1 MERAPPE
8 YRASVRKKKDERL
21 NDYFAKIWSFI
32 VDFINNTRVDPT
44 TYRDIIKAATSH
56 LRLELLP
63 IIYPRQLA
71 PSQGPQPKKSAQITA
86 PYPRQ
91 PTPPSLKEQKH
102 EPTST
107 ITSKI
112 PNQEILVRI
121 KPASSRAYAVSNLK
135 GENNRYPH
143 I

>member
-1 MERAPPE
+1 
-8 YRASVRKKKDERL
+8 VRKKKDERL

-107 ITSKI
+107 IT
-112 PNQEILVRI
+112 PRFPI
-121 KPASSRAYAVSNLK
+121 KRSSCASSQLAVELTQLVTLRARTIDILIFKVTGKRL
-135 GENNRYPH
+135 G